1 MRGRHPPPPPPRE
14 TPQPT
19 KGLLASLEAQVPPQ
33 VLLQEEPPLPEAPL
47 PPQPPLAPPS
57 DPLSQLQVTA
67 LFVPTLADLM
77 LEEKSASRLGPSRL
91 GDLAQEVLMKRAGLI
106 PPDSKR

>member
-1 MRGRHPPPPPPRE
+1 MRGRHPPPPPRE

-47 PPQPPLAPPS
+47 PPQPPQAPPS

-77 LEEKSASRLGPSRL
+77 LEEIAIPHV
-91 GDLAQEVLMKRAGLI
+91 VLDDVQPALQQ
-106 PPDSKR
+106 